1 MNKIIVFILM
11 LFLLACPKVNAQK
24 KKAKDVESVEQ
35 LQVSAKPTIMVI
47 PYVSG
52 TEDLR
57 TVLEADVN
65 KRLVLSKIKES
76 FDNAGY
82 TTIDFVARLKAI
94 SNNSV
99 FTEGNQK
106 DIKALIVEN
115 SGADIY
121 VEAEMVIKGN
131 SVKIILTAY
140 DTSTGESL
148 SNVTGDSG
156 SFPGFNDIGRLGQTA
171 IENCRAQFLGT
182 LQNKFNQMVIDGR
195 SITMNIGIDEMS
207 TYTMESEVG
216 SESLMISDA
225 IELWMEEHAYK
236 GDFHIQG
243 TTSKQM
249 VLDLV
254 RIPMVDKETGKPYNI
269 SRFGMDFFRYMRTL
283 GVSISRNVKGNT
295 LYITIK

>member
-1 MNKIIVFILM
+1 MNKVVVAILM
-11 LFLLACPKVNAQK
+11 LLLLTCHTSNAQK
-24 KKAKDVESVEQ
+24 KKTMDIEPVEQ
-35 LQVSAKPTIMVI
+35 PQASVKPTIMVI

-52 TEDLR
+52 TQDLR

-106 DIKALIVEN
+106 DIKDLIVEN

-121 VEAEMVIKGN
+121 IEAEMIIGGN

-156 SFPGFNDIGRLGQTA
+156 SFPGFNDIGRLGQVA
-171 IENCRAQFLGT
+171 IENCQSQFLAT
-182 LQNKFNQMVIDGR
+182 LQNKFNHIIINGR
-195 SITMNIGIDEMS
+195 SITMNIGIDEAS
-207 TYTMESEVG
+207 KYTMESEVG
-216 SESLMISDA
+216 PENLMISDA

-236 GDFHIQG
+236 GEFHIQG

-249 VLDLV
+249 LLDLV
-254 RIPMVDKETGKPYNI
+254 RIPIVDKETDRPYNI
-269 SRFGMDFFRYMRTL
+269 SRFGMDFFKYMRSL
-283 GVSISRNVKGNT
+283 GISISRNVKGNT